1 MTKENEDKKTETPLS
16 QSGLKELLGEVDKT
30 ARGFPY
36 VRFHDRNGALCSLQN
51 SSAVGDYDDSFERP
65 GSSFVW
71 LGPDDANPIIMARD
85 AKRLGIET
93 KEDCG
98 WTEYDIPKEVS
109 LTTRMHLNR
118 EQVQGLIERLQCWL
132 GKGEFT

>member
-1 MTKENEDKKTETPLS
+1 MGDTQKEAKANKSALD
-16 QSGLKELLGEVDKT
+16 ELLGEVDKT

-36 VRFHDRNGALCSLQN
+36 VRFHDRNGELCSLQN
-51 SSAVGDYDDSFERP
+51 SSAIGDYDDSLERP

-98 WTEYDIPKEVS
+98 WIEYDIPKEVS

-118 EQVQGLIERLQCWL
+118 EQVQGLIGRLQCWL
-132 GKGEFT
+132 EKGAFT